1 MSPWIKSV
9 KWLTQLIDKFR
20 GKGIRL
26 LGLNSVKL
34 LGLIL
39 VSPIAVI
46 LRILGIRFSSGNHN
60 QRIGHLIC
68 EPLYMELQSRGNR
81 RLFNFF
87 VVLIP
92 GKEIANIAVL
102 DAFPS
107 NVLIIRNRWCCK
119 FLFVFKF
126 HPLTS
131 VDMNRGVVAISGA
144 AEVFKYS
151 HLTSPDKPFLN
162 IARRGHPEV
171 DQLLSTLGVSSN
183 GWYVCLH
190 NRENGYS
197 PSDDQTH
204 SYRNAS
210 ISNFTLAVRYIHDLG
225 GIVIRMGDSS
235 MQKIEGN
242 SLIID
247 YANSEFCSP
256 ENDLILASNCRFFL
270 GNSSG
275 LLVVAEAQGIPCVGV
290 NLAPAGAAKFWGP
303 NDISVP
309 KVYRRSVDNS
319 IVSFQEVFDSS
330 LADYR
335 FTSEFEKSGVYLQ
348 ESSPDEI
355 LEACREMMA
364 RFQGDRERNTDNFLQ
379 NRFNQLFTEKNYS
392 YYSQTKFSAYFLDK
406 YKDYF

>member
-1 MSPWIKSV
+1 M
-9 KWLTQLIDKFR
+9 TQLIDKFR

-26 LGLNSVKL
+26 LGIRSVKL

-39 VSPIAVI
+39 VSPIALI
-46 LRILGIRFSSGNHN
+46 LRVLGIRFSSGNHN
-60 QRIGHLIC
+60 ERIGHLIC
-68 EPLYMELQSRGNR
+68 EPLYMELRSRRYRN
-81 RLFNFF
+81 LCKLF

-92 GKEIANIAVL
+92 GRDIANVAVL
-102 DAFPS
+102 EAFPS
-107 NVLIIRNRWCCK
+107 HVRVVRNPWCCK
-119 FLFVFKF
+119 FLVVFKF

-144 AEVFKYS
+144 AHVFKYS
-151 HLTSPDKPFLN
+151 HLTSPDMPFLKV
-162 IARRGHPEV
+162 ARRGDLEV
-171 DQLLSTLGVSSN
+171 DQLLSNLGVSSK

-190 NRENGYS
+190 NREIGYS

-210 ISNFTLAVRYIHDLG
+210 ISNFTLAVRYIHDQG
-225 GIVIRMGDSS
+225 GTVIRMGNRS
-235 MQKIEGN
+235 MQKIENN

-303 NDISVP
+303 NDVSVP

-319 IVSFQEVFDSS
+319 IVSFQEVFNSS

-355 LEACREMMA
+355 LEACREMIA
-364 RFQGDRERNTDNFLQ
+364 HLQGDPPEYSNDYLQ
-379 NRFNQLFTEKNYS
+379 NRFNNLFTERNYS
-392 YYSQTKFSAYFLDK
+392 YHSQTKFSGYFLNK

>member
-379 NRFNQLFTEKNYS
+379 NRFNQLFTKKNYS

-406 YKDYF
+406 YKDYL